1 MKFIRKSWHYL
12 WDMFDIQLQ
21 FSSAFYLQ
29 TDGQMKVVNRTLGH
43 MLRYVYT
50 NKQQNWEAVLPKVE
64 FIYNSMVNQ
73 STGNTPFE
81 IVYTCSLRNV
91 YDLTIMLTIA
101 GGSKAVNNVTEK
113 ALQIYAEV

>member
-50 NKQQNWEAVLPKVE
+50 NKQ
-64 FIYNSMVNQ
+64 
-73 STGNTPFE
+73 
-81 IVYTCSLRNV
+81 
-91 YDLTIMLTIA
+91 
-101 GGSKAVNNVTEK
+101 
-113 ALQIYAEV
+113 

>member
-1 MKFIRKSWHYL
+1 
-12 WDMFDIQLQ
+12 
-21 FSSAFYLQ
+21 
-29 TDGQMKVVNRTLGH
+29 
-43 MLRYVYT
+43 
-50 NKQQNWEAVLPKVE
+50 
-64 FIYNSMVNQ
+64 MVNQ

-113 ALQIYAEV
+113 ALQIYAEVWAYLEAANANYQVDMNKHRCKKVFQGGDLVIAHLRRSHFPSTHTKLEKLKFGLFRVALKINDNAYML